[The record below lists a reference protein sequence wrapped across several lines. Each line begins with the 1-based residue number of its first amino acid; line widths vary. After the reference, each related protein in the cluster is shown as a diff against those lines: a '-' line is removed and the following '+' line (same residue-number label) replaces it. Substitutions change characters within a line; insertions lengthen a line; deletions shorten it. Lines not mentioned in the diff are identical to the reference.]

1 MPKTLGIVG
10 GIGPESTVDYYRQ
23 ILAGFRERVSDGN
36 DPHILIDSLNLKE
49 LRDLS
54 EVGRFEEMGGHLVR
68 SLKRLAGAGAEFGVL
83 SANTAHVVF
92 DEVQT
97 QSPIPLIS
105 IVEATRAAAKA
116 RGLKRLGLLGTRFT
130 MQEKFYPEVFGR
142 EGIQIVPP
150 SADEVVWIHQKYFD
164 ELVPGKFLP
173 ETRDRMVDIAKLMRQ
188 RDGIDGLIFGGTEL
202 PLLLR
207 GVDLGMPT
215 LDTTKIHV
223 KAIVKELVT

>member
-1 MPKTLGIVG
+1 MAKTLGIVG

-23 ILAGFRERVSDGN
+23 VLAGFRERVTDGS

-49 LRDLS
+49 LRDLA
-54 EVGRFEEMGGHLVR
+54 EAGRFEEMGGHLVR
-68 SLKRLAGAGAEFGVL
+68 SLHRLAVAGADFGVL

-92 DEVQT
+92 DQVRA

-105 IVEATRAAAKA
+105 IVEATRAEAKA
-116 RGLKRLGLLGTRFT
+116 LALKRLGLLGTRFT
-130 MQEKFYPEVFGR
+130 MQEKFYPEVFAR
-142 EGIQIVPP
+142 EGMAIVPP
-150 SADEVVWIHQKYFD
+150 LGDEVAWIHQKYFD

-173 ETRDRMVDIAKLMRQ
+173 ETRDRFVEIALRMRG
-188 RDGIDGLIFGGTEL
+188 RDRLDGLIFGGTEL

-207 GVDLGMPT
+207 GVDLGMPA

-223 KAIVKELVT
+223 ASIVAELVS